1 MAGKGNPNPSPGT
14 RFKKGDPR
22 IWKGGRPK
30 SFDGL
35 RELAQQIASE
45 VATDSEGKAL
55 VRDGHSLTVAEAIMR
70 KWAAS
75 KDTRLQIAFVEIAYG
90 KVPTKHEVTGAD
102 GGPIQTQ
109 NVFDHGAA
117 VAGIAQRSGGD
128 RGESGDD

>member
-1 MAGKGNPNPSPGT
+1 MANDGNLKP
-14 RFKKGDPR
+14 FKKGGDPR
-22 IWKGGRPK
+22 IWKGGRPR

-35 RELAQQIASE
+35 RELAQQIANE

-102 GGPIQTQ
+102 DGPVRIMVEYV
-109 NVFDHGAA
+109 NGKRKASDAP
-117 VAGIAQRSGGD
+117 
-128 RGESGDD
+128 